1 MISFKIMYREI
12 LDKFCKNRGL
22 KLLIETS
29 KGSKYYHVI
38 ILGRYEQPTWVCL
51 GSVSDES
58 IVYAPKHLLQFFSA
72 GENGLSGEEAAC
84 QAAILFIFEA
94 SSIVYRTTSER
105 WKRIDVSNITTIEEL
120 EIYSDLFQDHV

>member
-12 LDKFCKNRGL
+12 LDKFCKNHNL
-22 KLLIETS
+22 KLIIGTFEES
-29 KGSKYYHVI
+29 KHYHVT
-38 ILGRYEQPTWVCL
+38 ILGKYGQPTWVCL
-51 GSVSDES
+51 CPVSDAS
-58 IVYAPKHLLQFFSA
+58 VVYSPKHLLQFSSA

-94 SSIVYRTTSER
+94 SSIVYRTTSEC

>member
-12 LDKFCKNRGL
+12 LDKFCKNNNL
-22 KLLIETS
+22 KLLIETFEES
-29 KGSKYYHVI
+29 KRYHVS

-51 GSVSDES
+51 GPVSDVS
-58 IVYAPKHLLQFFSA
+58 VVWAPKYLLQFSSA

-94 SSIVYRTTSER
+94 SSIVYRTTSEH
-105 WKRIDVSNITTIEEL
+105 WEWIDVSRITTIEEL